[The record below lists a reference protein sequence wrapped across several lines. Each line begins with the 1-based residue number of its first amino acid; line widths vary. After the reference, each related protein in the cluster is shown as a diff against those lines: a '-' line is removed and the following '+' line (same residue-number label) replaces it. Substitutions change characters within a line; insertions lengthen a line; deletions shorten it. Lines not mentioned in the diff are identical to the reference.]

1 MQFEFAV
8 VRGTEFGKLR
18 LHWHQQ
24 QVSRGP
30 DEQQESPSV
39 VVSAQRVQVEKQF
52 VDSLTPENDDHL
64 FTMLEKFNIGGK

>member
-8 VRGTEFGKLR
+8 VRGPEFGKLR

-24 QVSRGP
+24 QASREP
-30 DEQQESPSV
+30 DEQEESPSV

-52 VDSLTPENDDHL
+52 VDSLTPDNDDHL